1 MKYIYIFLIAVL
13 ANISFQHT
21 VFAYDYYTDNGM
33 NYSNEQFRRDMKS
46 YLDEQMQRQENQELL
61 DRIRSNNSGHS
72 QEDVQRLQEQFDK
85 QKQDNEKTIEEMRK
99 MIDEVNSNSAQLLNE
114 KETYE
119 NTKAFCSSL
128 KEKYQQSGASVEL
141 VASCKKYGVD
151 IPVLKNTSNEMS
163 FEEIMAMGNNKKTPE
178 KNTKDLQLQK
188 SPTLDEILADMDT
201 PQESVKPEQ
210 KQKFFTRV
218 VQKVKSLIFWWR

>member
-21 VFAYDYYTDNGM
+21 VFAYDYYTDNGTA
-33 NYSNEQFRRDMKS
+33 YSNEQFRRDMKS

-61 DRIRSNNSGHS
+61 DRIRSNNYSGHS

-85 QKQDNEKTIEEMRK
+85 QKQDNEKTIEEMKK
-99 MIDEVNSNSAQLLNE
+99 MINEINADSVQLLNE

-119 NTKAFCSSL
+119 NTKAFCISL
-128 KEKYQQSGASVEL
+128 KEKYQQSGTSVEL
-141 VASCKKYGVD
+141 ALSCKKYGVI
-151 IPVLKNTSNEMS
+151 IPIKKDEVIYSKTT
-163 FEEIMAMGNNKKTPE
+163 EEPIKEEYKP
-178 KNTKDLQLQK
+178 

-201 PQESVKPEQ
+201 PQENIKTEQ
-210 KQKFFTRV
+210 IPKQKLNFFTRV
-218 VQKVKSLIFWWR
+218 IDKVRSFFFWWR